1 MYLSIL
7 ILPLLGSFLATNRK
21 AGMVGGPQLSV
32 MCMQLS
38 VILCLQIFYEVG
50 LNGSPVHIILG
61 NWINYGNIQIEWNL
75 LFDSLTVTMYLPIV
89 IISFF
94 IQLYSLE
101 YLGQDPHKSRFF
113 ALLSLFTFTMLI
125 LVTGENLLIILLGW
139 EGNLKCLKSFNI
151 HYFAITSK
159 INSNQRVSPHNIDI
173 LSVIYGSLLGNGHL
187 EKRGNSYRLKFT
199 QSNKNVEYLNW
210 FASFFNI
217 RGYSS
222 LTKLKLTRRA
232 PSKYRNKATFEY
244 NFNSFSFSSF

>member
-21 AGMVGGPQLSV
+21 AGKIGGPQLSV

-94 IQLYSLE
+94 IQIYSQE

-139 EGNLKCLKSFNI
+139 EGKFICLKSFNI
-151 HYFAITSK
+151 FQFINTPK
-159 INSNQRVSPHNIDI
+159 I
-173 LSVIYGSLLGNGHL
+173 
-187 EKRGNSYRLKFT
+187 
-199 QSNKNVEYLNW
+199 
-210 FASFFNI
+210 
-217 RGYSS
+217 
-222 LTKLKLTRRA
+222 
-232 PSKYRNKATFEY
+232 
-244 NFNSFSFSSF
+244 